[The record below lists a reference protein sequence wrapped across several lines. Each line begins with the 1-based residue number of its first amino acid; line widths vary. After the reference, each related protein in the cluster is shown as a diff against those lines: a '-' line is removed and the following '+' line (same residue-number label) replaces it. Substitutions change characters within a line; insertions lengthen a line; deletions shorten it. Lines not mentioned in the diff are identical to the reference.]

1 MALRYRIPLF
11 LVLTSILIVS
21 CTDLATLRSSQPI
34 APVRDYE
41 VLLVGNLEANYVG
54 DENCL
59 ASCHTHDKINI
70 DFKHSVHGDQI
81 SEGTG
86 LPLVTVNRV
95 TAREVRLSSMPQSIP
110 PMMPADL
117 CRLPNSR
124 LRPNRC
130 SVLNAIRQHPPQI

>member
-1 MALRYRIPLF
+1 MRYRIPLF

-34 APVRDYE
+34 APIRDYE
-41 VLLVGNLEANYVG
+41 ILLVGNLEANYVG

-59 ASCHTHDKINI
+59 ASCHTHDKINT

-86 LPLVTVNRV
+86 LPLVNCESCHGPGSQAIEHAAEKKTCDFK
-95 TAREVRLSSMPQSIP
+95 TLLPIAEFPSQAQSM
-110 PMMPADL
+110 L
-117 CRLPNSR
+117 CL
-124 LRPNRC
+124 
-130 SVLNAIRQHPPQI
+130 